1 VNKQQ
6 GHLPA
11 DKNDGSKLYRL
22 TLTKEELGAVHL
34 AMQIDF
40 ETLSELLR
48 DDTEW
53 ERVHTVVVEVLDKIR
68 ELEIV
73 SGFNASALGAKSE

>member
-1 VNKQQ
+1 MNKQQ

-48 DDTEW
+48 DHHDAQDVT
-53 ERVHTVVVEVLDKIR
+53 RTAGSDDHGD
-68 ELEIV
+68 
-73 SGFNASALGAKSE
+73 G